1 MRPYL
6 GQLTAELRLAA
17 RNGEQLL
24 VSMVIPL
31 LVLVFFSL
39 VDVVAVPD
47 GYDAR
52 VDFIAPGVLALAVMS
67 TAMVSLGIGTGF
79 ERQYGVLKRLG
90 ATPLGRGRWLA
101 AKVTTV
107 LVTIAVQM
115 AVLIPTAV
123 VLGWRPDGPLVA
135 LVPALLAG
143 TAAFAGLGLLLAGT
157 LRGTVT
163 LGVANGLYVILLL
176 AGGMVFPLEQLPDA
190 VETVARLLPAA
201 ALTGAVTSSVESGA
215 GDPGAWVV
223 LGVWAVAMPV
233 LATWRFRWE

>member
-1 MRPYL
+1 MKPFL
-6 GQLTAELRLAA
+6 GQLTAELRLAS

-39 VDVVAVPD
+39 VDVVAIPD

-90 ATPLGRGRWLA
+90 TTPLGRGRWLS
-101 AKVTTV
+101 AKVSTV
-107 LVTIAVQM
+107 LVTIVIQM
-115 AVLIPTAV
+115 VVLIATAV
-123 VLGWRPDGPLVA
+123 VLGWRPDGPLWS

-157 LRGTVT
+157 LRGTVN
-163 LGVANGLYVILLL
+163 LGVTNGLYVVLLL
-176 AGGMVFPLEQLPDA
+176 AGGMVFPLDQLPSA
-190 VETVARLLPAA
+190 METVARLLPAA
-201 ALTGAVTSSVESGA
+201 ALTGAVTSSVQSGVS
-215 GDPGAWVV
+215 DPGAWLV
-223 LGVWAVAMPV
+223 LGVWAVAMP
-233 LATWRFRWE
+233 LAATWRFRWE

>member
-39 VDVVAVPD
+39 VEVVAVPD

-67 TAMVSLGIGTGF
+67 TAMVGLGIGTGF

-123 VLGWRPDGPLVA
+123 MLGWRPDGPLVA